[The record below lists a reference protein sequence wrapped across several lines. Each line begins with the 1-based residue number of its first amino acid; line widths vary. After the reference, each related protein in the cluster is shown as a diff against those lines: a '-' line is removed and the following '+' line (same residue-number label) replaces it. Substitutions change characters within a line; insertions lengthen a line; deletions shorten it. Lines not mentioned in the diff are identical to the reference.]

1 MSIEIPYECGS
12 LSASFFV
19 SGLCFRHIPHV
30 RHIIIYTD
38 RQRNFRRCDLQTIYI
53 DVLIVLNIYVN
64 YFLLRITA
72 RITHS
77 PLSFQRCI
85 ITAVYG
91 SIYSLLILA
100 PELYS
105 YINIL
110 IKIFA
115 AVTIVVIAFGFQGKK
130 RLMINTIAFFS
141 ANFILAGTVYAVYSW
156 LKPEFMHFNN
166 SYFYIDFSLLL
177 LVVTTAVMY
186 FLVYTAENFLCRT
199 PDGTYDVIIKYN
211 NSVVTLEGLAD
222 TGNSLTDFFSGS
234 PVIVCDKKKFSG
246 ITDNGKIP
254 KGFRLLPCSTISDS
268 GFIEIFRPDEVLIK
282 NILSGENKK
291 VDAVIGLGENS
302 GNAIF
307 NPKILKI

>member
-1 MSIEIPYECGS
+1 M
-12 LSASFFV
+12 
-19 SGLCFRHIPHV
+19 
-30 RHIIIYTD
+30 
-38 RQRNFRRCDLQTIYI
+38 QTIYI

-77 PLSFQRCI
+77 PLSFRRCI

-100 PELYS
+100 PELHS
-105 YINIL
+105 YLNIL

-115 AVTIVVIAFGFQGKK
+115 AVTIVIIAFGFQGKK
-130 RLMINTIAFFS
+130 RLLINTTAFFS
-141 ANFILAGTVYAVYSW
+141 SNFILAGTVYAVYSW

-186 FLVYTAENFLCRT
+186 FFVYTAENFLCRT

-211 NSVVTLEGLAD
+211 NSVVTLDGLAD
-222 TGNSLTDFFSGS
+222 TGNSLTDFFFR
-234 PVIVCDKKKFSG
+234 FSG
-246 ITDNGKIP
+246 Y
-254 KGFRLLPCSTISDS
+254 SM
-268 GFIEIFRPDEVLIK
+268 
-282 NILSGENKK
+282 
-291 VDAVIGLGENS
+291 
-302 GNAIF
+302 
-307 NPKILKI
+307 